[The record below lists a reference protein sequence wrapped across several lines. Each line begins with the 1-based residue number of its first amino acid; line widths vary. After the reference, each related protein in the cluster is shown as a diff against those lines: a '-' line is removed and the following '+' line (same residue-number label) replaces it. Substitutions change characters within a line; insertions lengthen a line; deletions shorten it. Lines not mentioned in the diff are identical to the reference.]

1 MSHPRALTLV
11 WPLVLAVG
19 ALLLAFAEPVAS
31 RASGARPLRAPT
43 PSTEAATPSL
53 YRLSASWQTD
63 DERHVQL
70 ASLRGHFQVLALIF
84 TRCPGV
90 CPTLVRDLL
99 RLQQR
104 MPERVAAATRFT
116 LVSIDPE
123 HDTPPVLRAYRQR
136 LGLSPARFTL
146 LRGAPDDVREL
157 GATLGFSFAA
167 GGDAPSA
174 HSKLV
179 TLLSPDG
186 RVLQQ
191 QTGIEGDPEKIVQ
204 LIAAAL

>member
-1 MSHPRALTLV
+1 MSRPRALTLI
-11 WPLVLAVG
+11 WPLVLAIG
-19 ALLLAFAEPVAS
+19 ALLLAFADPLARRANAS
-31 RASGARPLRAPT
+31 APT
-43 PSTEAATPSL
+43 RPATASAPASTPSL
-53 YRLSASWQTD
+53 YRLDTTWQTD

-84 TRCPGV
+84 TRCPSV
-90 CPTLVRDLL
+90 CPTLVSDLL

-136 LGLSPARFTL
+136 LGLGPAHFTL
-146 LRGAPDDVREL
+146 LRGAPEDVREL

-167 GGDAPSA
+167 DGDVPSA

-179 TLLSPDG
+179 TLLGPDG
-186 RVLQQ
+186 HILHQ
-191 QTGIEGDPEKIVQ
+191 QTGIDGDPDKIVQ
-204 LIAAAL
+204 LIASAL

>member
-1 MSHPRALTLV
+1 MSHPRALTLL

-31 RASGARPLRAPT
+31 RARGTTLWLAPT
-43 PSTEAATPSL
+43 PSTEAAAPSL

-84 TRCPGV
+84 TRCPSA
-90 CPTLVRDLL
+90 CPVLVRELV

-104 MPERVAAATRFT
+104 MPERIAAATRFT
-116 LVSIDPE
+116 LVSIDPA
-123 HDTPPVLRAYRQR
+123 HDTPPVLRAYRQQH
-136 LGLSPARFTL
+136 GLSATRFTL

-157 GATLGFSFAA
+157 GATLGFSFTA
-167 GGDAPSA
+167 GSDALPA

-179 TLLSPDG
+179 TLLAPDG
-186 RVLQQ
+186 RILHQ
-191 QTGIEGDPEKIVQ
+191 QTGIDGDPEKIIQ
-204 LIAAAL
+204 MIAAAL

>member
-19 ALLLAFAEPVAS
+19 ALLLAFAQPVAS
-31 RASGARPLRAPT
+31 RASGANPPRAPT
-43 PSTEAATPSL
+43 PSAQAATPSL
-53 YRLSASWQTD
+53 YRLSASFQTD
-63 DERHVQL
+63 DEQKVQL

-84 TRCPGV
+84 TRCPSV
-90 CPTLVRDLL
+90 CPTLVHELL

-104 MPERVAAATRFT
+104 MPERIAAATRFT

-123 HDTPPVLRAYRQR
+123 HDTPPVLRAYRQQHG
-136 LGLSPARFTL
+136 LGGAHFTL

-157 GATLGFSFAA
+157 GATLGFSFAV

-186 RVLQQ
+186 RILHQ
-191 QTGIEGDPEKIVQ
+191 QTGIDGDPEKIVQ

>member
-19 ALLLAFAEPVAS
+19 ALLLAYAEPVAS
-31 RASGARPLRAPT
+31 RASGITPLRAPT
-43 PSTEAATPSL
+43 PSAQAAAPSL

-63 DERHVQL
+63 DERHVRL

-84 TRCPGV
+84 TRCPSV
-90 CPTLVRDLL
+90 CPTLVRDLV
-99 RLQQR
+99 RLQQQ

-116 LVSIDPE
+116 LVSIDPA
-123 HDTPPVLRAYRQR
+123 HDTPPVLRAYRQQH
-136 LGLSPARFTL
+136 GLSVARFTL

-157 GATLGFSFAA
+157 GATLGFSFTA
-167 GGDAPSA
+167 GGDALPA

-179 TLLSPDG
+179 TLLGPDG
-186 RVLQQ
+186 RILHQ
-191 QTGIEGDPEKIVQ
+191 QTGIDGDADKIIQ